1 MKQKSLLFLI
11 LMALAIQYGW
21 AQKKPLTHDVYDA
34 WQSVKSAFLSSK
46 GNVSLWEVNPQ
57 QGDGTLYIRDN
68 RNGRLITLP
77 RGYRARITSNEKYVV
92 AQIKPL
98 FSQTRDAKIKKK
110 KAADMPKDSVAI
122 IDINDGNIKKI
133 ANVSGYSMGRVEQP
147 VVAIALTYKT
157 PEPSM
162 IAEKEKAKKK
172 KKNKKTKDEAPKAKV
187 DKDAANDMLLYTF
200 ATGDTVRMRCVAGY
214 EINAQG
220 SQMAYV
226 ARDKKNHNIMKLANL
241 SDRKS
246 VV

>member
-122 IDINDGNIKKI
+122 IDI
-133 ANVSGYSMGRVEQP
+133 MMET
-147 VVAIALTYKT
+147 L
-157 PEPSM
+157 
-162 IAEKEKAKKK
+162 
-172 KKNKKTKDEAPKAKV
+172 
-187 DKDAANDMLLYTF
+187 
-200 ATGDTVRMRCVAGY
+200 
-214 EINAQG
+214 
-220 SQMAYV
+220 
-226 ARDKKNHNIMKLANL
+226 
-241 SDRKS
+241 RKS
-246 VV
+246 PTSADIAWDE